1 MTAFSTFAQQAVT
14 VAPQTKPIDSSAT
27 ILSRAINYTAVPLTS
42 SYLRK
47 GGTLNIGDENGGGES
62 VFGVCNSMPGSD

>member
-14 VAPQTKPIDSSAT
+14 IVPQTKPIESGVAV
-27 ILSRAINYTAVPLTS
+27 LSRAINYTAMPLTS

-47 GGTLNIGDENGGGES
+47 GGTLNIGDDNGGGES
-62 VFGVCNSMPGSD
+62 VFDVCNSMPSSD